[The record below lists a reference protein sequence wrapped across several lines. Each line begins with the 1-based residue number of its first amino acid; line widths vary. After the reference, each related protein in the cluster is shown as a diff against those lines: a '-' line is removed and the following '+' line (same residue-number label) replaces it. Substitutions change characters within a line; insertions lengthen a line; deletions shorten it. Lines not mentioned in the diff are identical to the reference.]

1 MMSKTKH
8 NFVKKTWVEELK
20 SDITNSL
27 DGITMYELKLLAEEW
42 SKEHGESCMIDF
54 KWTGYED
61 LDVRLIKYC
70 AESDEDLN
78 NRIEEWE
85 KEQRA
90 KEVQSRKDKEA
101 HLAKIEKE
109 QAEKEQAERDLLKK
123 LKEKYGE

>member
-1 MMSKTKH
+1 MKTKH
-8 NFVKKTWVEELK
+8 KLVKNTWVDVIKE
-20 SDITNSL
+20 DVTNNL
-27 DGITMYELKLLAEEW
+27 DGLSMYELKLLAEEW

-54 KWTGYED
+54 KWSGYED

-70 AESDEDLN
+70 TESDEDFN

-90 KEVQSRKDKEA
+90 KKVQSRKDKEA

-109 QAEKEQAERDLLKK
+109 QADKEQAERDLLKK

>member
-1 MMSKTKH
+1 MKTKH
-8 NFVKKTWVEELK
+8 NLVKKTWVDVVE
-20 SDITNSL
+20 DDVTNSI

-42 SKEHGESCMIDF
+42 SKEYGESCMIEL
-54 KWTGYED
+54 KWPGYED
-61 LDVRLIKYC
+61 LEVRLIKYC
-70 AESDEDLN
+70 TESDEDFDK
-78 NRIEEWE
+78 RVEEWE